1 MIRVLLADDHAVVRV
16 GLRRILETADG
27 IRVVGEAATGDEALE
42 RLASI
47 PVDVLVLDISMPG
60 PGLLEVLRRAGIARP
75 AMKTLVLSI
84 HGEDQYAVR
93 ALRSGAAGYL
103 TKERSPEELVDAVRQ
118 VHAGRTYATPAI
130 AARLSSPR
138 RGKAD
143 RAAHEALSPRE
154 FEVFRLLGIGRS
166 IKVIA
171 RELSLSPKTI
181 STFRARVLKKLGFS
195 NNAGIVR
202 YVIENGLDS

>member
-27 IRVVGEAATGDEALE
+27 VKVVGEAATGDEALD
-42 RLASI
+42 RIAST
-47 PVDVLVLDISMPG
+47 PVDVLLLDISMPG
-60 PGLLEVLRRAGIARP
+60 PGLLEVLRRASLVRP
-75 AMKTLVLSI
+75 AMKVLVLSI

-93 ALRSGAAGYL
+93 AIRSGAAGYL
-103 TKERSPEELVDAVRQ
+103 TKERSPEELVEAVRQ
-118 VHAGRTYATPAI
+118 VHAGRTYTSAAI
-130 AARLSSPR
+130 ASRLASPR
-138 RGKAD
+138 RGKGD
-143 RAAHEALSPRE
+143 RALHDGLSPRE

-181 STFRARVLKKLGFS
+181 STFRARVLHKMGLS

-202 YVIENGLDS
+202 YLIENGLDT